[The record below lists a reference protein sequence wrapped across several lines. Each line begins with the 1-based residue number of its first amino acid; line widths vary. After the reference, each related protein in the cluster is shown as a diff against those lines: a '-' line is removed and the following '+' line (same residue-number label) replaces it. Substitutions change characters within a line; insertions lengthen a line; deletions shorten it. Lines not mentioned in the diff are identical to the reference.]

1 MAVSYPV
8 PAWRVVLDGRD
19 LTDRIAPRLLDLT
32 LTESRGEEADQLD
45 LRIHDNDGRMALP
58 RRGVTLQVALGWRG
72 SGLVNKGTFIV
83 DDVEHSG
90 SPDIISI
97 RARSADL
104 TGAMRNR
111 RERSWHATTLGEI
124 LGAIAGEHSLKV
136 AIAPALA
143 VIQVPHLDQANESD
157 VNLLTRL
164 GKRFDAVATV
174 KAGTLV
180 FSPIGSGTTSS
191 GITLPAATITR
202 ASGDQH
208 RYSVGDREKCTG
220 VRAYWNDHRAARR
233 KSLLVGQSTNE
244 KRLQATYAT
253 EAEAKQ
259 RATAELQRSDRGT
272 ATMSITLALGRPDIY
287 PEQSTTVSGFKPD
300 IDGSAWL
307 VSKATHYITGTGGFS
322 TSLELETGIALTS
335 KRSIRS

>member
-45 LRIHDNDGRMALP
+45 LRIHDHDGRMALP

-72 SGLVNKGTFIV
+72 SGLVNKGSFIV

-104 TGAMRNR
+104 TGELRNR

-124 LGAIAGEHSLKV
+124 LGAIAGDHSLKT
-136 AIAPALA
+136 AIAPALSA
-143 VIQVPHLDQANESD
+143 IQVPHLDQANESD

-180 FSPIGSGTTSS
+180 FSPIGSGVTPS

-208 RYSVGDREKCTG
+208 RYSAGDRDKYTG
-220 VRAYWNDHRAARR
+220 VRAYWNDHKAARR
-233 KSLLVGQSTNE
+233 KSLLVGQGTNE
-244 KRLQATYAT
+244 KRLQATYAS

-272 ATMSITLALGRPDIY
+272 AAMSIALALGRPEIY
-287 PEQSTTVSGFKPD
+287 PEQTVAVRGFKAE
-300 IDGSAWL
+300 IDGENWL
-307 VSKATHYITGTGGFS
+307 ISKTSHLITGTGGF
-322 TSLELETGIALTS
+322 TTVLEMEAS
-335 KRSIRS
+335 AR

>member
-45 LRIHDNDGRMALP
+45 LRIHDHDGRMALP
-58 RRGVTLQVALGWRG
+58 HRGVTLQVALGWRG

-104 TGAMRNR
+104 TGAMRSR

-124 LGAIAGEHSLKV
+124 LGGIAGEHSLKT

-143 VIQVPHLDQANESD
+143 SIPVPHLDQANESD

-180 FSPIGSGTTSS
+180 FSPIGSGTTPS
-191 GITLPAATITR
+191 GITLPASTITR

-208 RYSVGDREKCTG
+208 RFTLGDREKCTG
-220 VRAYWNDHRAARR
+220 VRAFWNDHKAARR
-233 KSLLVGQSTNE
+233 RSVLVGDGTNE
-244 KRLQATYAT
+244 TRLQATFAS

-259 RATAELQRSDRGT
+259 RATAELQRSGRG
-272 ATMSITLALGRPDIY
+272 AARLDISLALGRADIY
-287 PEQSTTVSGFKPD
+287 PEQPIGVSGIKAEID
-300 IDGSAWL
+300 EVRWLVAKATHRIDGS
-307 VSKATHYITGTGGFS
+307 IGFT
-322 TSLELETGIALTS
+322 TSLELEGT
-335 KRSIRS
+335 

>member
-45 LRIHDNDGRMALP
+45 LRIHDHDGRMALP

-72 SGLVNKGTFIV
+72 SGLVNKGSFIV

-124 LGAIAGEHSLKV
+124 LGAIAGDHSLKT
-136 AIAPALA
+136 AIAPALSA
-143 VIQVPHLDQANESD
+143 IQVPHLDQANESD

-180 FSPIGSGTTSS
+180 FSPIGSGTTPS

-208 RYSVGDREKCTG
+208 RYIAGDRDKYTG
-220 VRAYWNDHRAARR
+220 VRAYWNDHKAARR
-233 KSLLVGQSTNE
+233 KSVLVGKSTNE
-244 KRLQATYAT
+244 KKMQSTFAT
-253 EAEAKQ
+253 EAEARQ
-259 RATAELQRSDRGT
+259 RATAELQRSDRGA
-272 ATMSITLALGRPDIY
+272 ATLSISLALGRADMY
-287 PEQSTTVSGFKPD
+287 PEQSINVSGFKPE
-300 IDGSAWL
+300 IDGDDWL
-307 VSKATHYITGTGGFS
+307 VSRTTHTITGDGGFT
-322 TSLELETGIALTS
+322 TSVEMEIAAGAARPS
-335 KRSIRS
+335 K

>member
-8 PAWRVVLDGRD
+8 PAWRVVVDGRD

-45 LRIHDNDGRMALP
+45 LRIHDHDGRMALP
-58 RRGVTLQVALGWRG
+58 RRGVILQVALGWRG
-72 SGLVNKGTFIV
+72 SGLVKKGMFIV

-111 RERSWHATTLGEI
+111 RERSWHATTLREI
-124 LGAIAGEHSLKV
+124 LGTIAGEHSLKT
-136 AIAPALA
+136 AISPALSA
-143 VIQVPHLDQANESD
+143 IEVPHLDQANESD
-157 VNLLTRL
+157 VNLITRL

-174 KAGTLV
+174 KAGSLV
-180 FSPIGSGTTSS
+180 FSPIGSGTTPS

-208 RYSVGDREKCTG
+208 RYSVGDRERCTG
-220 VRAYWNDHRAARR
+220 VRANWNDHKAARR

-244 KRLQATYAT
+244 KRLQPTYAS

-272 ATMSITLALGRPDIY
+272 ATLSVTLALGRADVY
-287 PEQSTTVSGFKPD
+287 PEQSITVEGFKAE
-300 IDGSAWL
+300 IDGATWL
-307 VSKATHYITGTGGFS
+307 VAKATHRIDGGAGFS
-322 TSLELETGIALTS
+322 TTLDLESAP
-335 KRSIRS
+335 

>member
-45 LRIHDNDGRMALP
+45 LRIHDHDGRMALP

-72 SGLVNKGTFIV
+72 SGLVNKGSFIV

-104 TGAMRNR
+104 TGEMRNR

-124 LGAIAGEHSLKV
+124 LGAIAGDHSLKT
-136 AIAPALA
+136 AIAPALSA
-143 VIQVPHLDQANESD
+143 IQVTHLDQANESD

-180 FSPIGSGTTSS
+180 FSPIGSGTTPS

-208 RYSVGDREKCTG
+208 RYSVGDRERCTG
-220 VRAYWNDHRAARR
+220 VRAYWNDHKAARR

-244 KRLQATYAT
+244 KRLQATYAS

-272 ATMSITLALGRPDIY
+272 ETLSITLALGRADVY
-287 PEQSTTVSGFKPD
+287 PEQSITVEGFKAE
-300 IDGSAWL
+300 IDGASWL
-307 VSKATHYITGTGGFS
+307 VSKATHRIDGSAGFATTIEMERGG
-322 TSLELETGIALTS
+322 
-335 KRSIRS
+335 